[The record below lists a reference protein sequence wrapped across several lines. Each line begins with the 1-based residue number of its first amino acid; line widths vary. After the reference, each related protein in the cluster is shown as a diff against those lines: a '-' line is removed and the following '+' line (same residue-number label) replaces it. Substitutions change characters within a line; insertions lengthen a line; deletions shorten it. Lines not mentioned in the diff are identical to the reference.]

1 MITPLAW
8 LVAISVATAPLP
20 LLRLQ
25 PSAAT
30 DSPDVTA
37 MVSEASA
44 AFDAGDFEGAVAAF
58 ERAYAT
64 KPDPRFLYNIGRIH
78 EEAGQLDLAMVYYR
92 RFVAEPGVELE
103 QRDLASQRIEVLTRI
118 RTSLGPASS
127 PVPPPRVIPTE
138 SRAPADDPR
147 PDPDA
152 PGRAMRNGGIGLLAG
167 GAAMLV
173 ASALTG
179 TFARSTET
187 ELDDENDPVRRR
199 DLVDRGRALAVTT
212 DIVMSLGAAL
222 VVVGTVLTATG
233 ATRMRRAKRDV
244 AVQTSGAGL
253 RLRF

>member
-1 MITPLAW
+1 MK
-8 LVAISVATAPLP
+8 
-20 LLRLQ
+20 
-25 PSAAT
+25 
-30 DSPDVTA
+30 
-37 MVSEASA
+37 ASA
-44 AFDAGDFEGAVAAF
+44 AAFLLLASSAAAEVRYASFDAPSLGRDVRYAVDLPATYASGERRYPVVYVLHGLFEGA
-58 ERAYAT
+58 AYVMS
-64 KPDPRFLYNIGRIH
+64 PP
-78 EEAGQLDLAMVYYR
+78 
-92 RFVAEPGVELE
+92 
-103 QRDLASQRIEVLTRI
+103 I
-118 RTSLGPASS
+118 RPKGHQEYLW
-127 PVPPPRVIPTE
+127 
-138 SRAPADDPR
+138 D
-147 PDPDA
+147 
-152 PGRAMRNGGIGLLAG
+152 AMRNGGIGLLAG

-212 DIVMSLGAAL
+212 DIVMSLGAAP